1 MGILDNFKK
10 GFNRLNDS
18 FWRRLNR
25 KPRSSERYV
34 NVATGAGNRQLKKT
48 TVPDLSQQ
56 EMVDGYMSAVYSAT
70 KRIADAI
77 SLTSFKMYRT
87 ESNKMEKVLDFSNPF
102 YKLFMNPN
110 PLMDHIEVMERVSI
124 DLDLTGNAYLYVV
137 RDEKGVPIELHPLLS
152 QNMTVVPEKEE
163 DDDGQLIAGYLYSLD
178 TPDSTYPTFID
189 DGRTT
194 AFSRDEIIH
203 FKTANPKSLFYGYSP
218 IEAARYSMDTD
229 TEMSVQR
236 LRLLQNRAI
245 PEGLLVSQRP
255 LTQEDA
261 ERIRTQWNQLYQGRQ
276 QRGKL
281 AVLDAGSFEFKRL
294 GLSAE
299 ELEFQKGKESVWQ
312 EIFAVYRVP
321 FAILGGPE
329 VNKATVE
336 AAERIFIKDAIKPR
350 LAKIQATINKF
361 LMPMFGEN
369 IIMMFDDPTSKDS
382 SFRLLEKKTNLQL
395 GMTTI
400 NEERERD
407 GLEPV
412 EWGDVPLIQMNMMP
426 LGEEKESREIIDVD
440 EEKQENLDKWL
451 NEVFTKDTE
460 ASEDLK
466 D

>member
-10 GFNRLNDS
+10 GFNRLNS
-18 FWRRLNR
+18 TFWRRLNR
-25 KPRSSERYV
+25 KPPSSERYM
-34 NVATGAGNRQLKKT
+34 NVATGPGNRQLKKT
-48 TVPDLSQQ
+48 TVPDMTQQ

-87 ESNKMEKVLDFSNPF
+87 QDNKFEKVIDFSDPF

-110 PLMDHIEVMERVSI
+110 PLMDHIEVMERISV
-124 DLDLTGNAYLYVV
+124 DLDLTGNAYVYVV
-137 RDEKGVPIELHPLLS
+137 KDENGTPVELHPLLS
-152 QNMTVVPEKEE
+152 QNMTVVPEKE
-163 DDDGQLIAGYLYSLD
+163 DNDDGQLIAGYLYSLD
-178 TPDSTYPTFID
+178 SPDSTYPSFID

-194 AFSRDEIIH
+194 AFARDEIIH
-203 FKTANPKSLFYGYSP
+203 FRTANPKSLFYGYSP
-218 IEAARYSMDTD
+218 IEAARYSIDTD

-261 ERIRTQWNQLYQGRQ
+261 ERIRTQWNQLYQGRN

-321 FAILGGPE
+321 YAILGGPE

-350 LAKIQATINKF
+350 LAKIQATLNKW

-369 IIMMFDDPTSKDS
+369 LIMQFDDPTSKDS
-382 SFRLLEKKTNLQL
+382 SFRLLEKKTNLSM

-412 EWGDVPLIQMNMMP
+412 EWGDKPLIQINIAP
-426 LGEEKESREIIDVD
+426 LGENPLKEEIIDV
-440 EEKQENLDKWL
+440 EENKSDNLDKWL